1 MNPVQ
6 RFFRRYIFST
16 IGILTLFFVV
26 NIALV
31 LSVMIAG
38 YMAGN
43 LPDGQSVIC
52 PAHVSGDHNAQNQRD
67 VDHEE
72 QRQNANGRE
81 NVATEKTLHWI
92 HDFAPFKLSR

>member
-1 MNPVQ
+1 MFLQQGQ
-6 RFFRRYIFST
+6 RRVVPRPDAALFRH
-16 IGILTLFFVV
+16 
-26 NIALV
+26 
-31 LSVMIAG
+31 MAG
-38 YMAGN
+38 Y
-43 LPDGQSVIC
+43 LPDRQSVIC
-52 PAHVSGDHNAQNQRD
+52 PAHVSGDHNTQNQSD